1 MNRQAMMQNQD
12 SKEDKKEASDT
23 LQSQTNGTYTFDSV
37 DDYVRDWGACG
48 NLVRWISMNTVV
60 SVWV

>member
-37 DDYVRDWGACG
+37 DDYV
-48 NLVRWISMNTVV
+48 
-60 SVWV
+60 